1 MTSLSG
7 DPSTPPI
14 TTHDFSITRRGVRKA
29 HEWRGRHIS
38 IFVEFK
44 DGTDVA
50 CITTTRLVRTA
61 LVRTFDAI
69 YQKFVSITQFVPL
82 PIPTHHGVAATLPIE
97 IPLDNNGAGGLAHH
111 GIGGISV
118 GASLFQATVRR
129 WEEAVRTSHGNVSW
143 LPTEG
148 SRWTFGPNTP
158 ATASIDQVYLYE
170 LNRNFWPPWMNR
182 KIDWVCDD
190 DDSCWGWW
198 TVGMNNA
205 MAIILP
211 AVMHMPFFYFGHSFA
226 HFKAG
231 MVEHLKHYR
240 DHVCHNRSCSYSA
253 DEKFAVGWTKSR
265 MVWRT
270 SASVNDLM
278 TGLIVRSFD
287 RFGGEAFV
295 KRLFKAF
302 AEAEDIN
309 DSDAGQRHY
318 QKARDNIFTMW
329 SCAAQSDLSFVFE
342 KDLQWRLTDSA
353 KMTIRSE
360 FPSTDSSSS
369 TPRFTLALDSI

>member
-1 MTSLSG
+1 MTALHS
-7 DPSTPPI
+7 DPSTPPN

-38 IFVEFK
+38 IFIEFK
-44 DGTDVA
+44 DGTDLP

-69 YQKFVSITQFVPL
+69 YQKFVTITQFVPA
-82 PIPTHHGVAATLPIE
+82 PMCNRHGVAPTLPIE

-118 GASLFQATVRR
+118 GASLFEATVRR
-129 WEEAVRTSHGNVSW
+129 WEEAIRTSHGDISW
-143 LPTEG
+143 LPTERSG
-148 SRWTFGPNTP
+148 WTFGSNTP
-158 ATASIDQVYLYE
+158 TSASIDQVYLYE
-170 LNRNFWPPWMNR
+170 LNRNFWPPWINR

-190 DDSCWGWW
+190 DDTCWGWW

-211 AVMHMPFFYFGHSFA
+211 TVMRMPFYYFGHSFD

-240 DHVCHNRSCSYSA
+240 DHVCNNGSCVYSM
-253 DEKFAVGWTKSR
+253 DDKFAVGWTKSR
-265 MVWRT
+265 MVWRS

-302 AEAEDIN
+302 VEADDIN
-309 DSDAGQRHY
+309 DSDAGQRNY
-318 QKARDNIFTMW
+318 QKARDNIFMMW
-329 SCAAQSDLSFVFE
+329 SYAAQSDLSPVFDDE
-342 KDLQWRLTDSA
+342 LEWRVSDSA
-353 KMTIRSE
+353 KRTIRRN
-360 FPSTDSSSS
+360 FSSSSLS
-369 TPRFTLALDSI
+369 TPRFSLSLESI